1 MTALLPGLG
10 LLALAIAAGVYQRAK
25 RRRIE
30 KAFDLGLG
38 DP

>member
-1 MTALLPGLG
+1 MTSLLPGVILF
-10 LLALAIAAGVYQRAK
+10 AFAVAAGVYQRAK
-25 RRRIE
+25 RRRVE